1 MDRTRDD
8 IDSRGY
14 IDSDFPLGEDEM
26 KNYRGASSFP
36 LFPKSLARRSRRYV
50 VYNGVSKWMYE
61 RFNDAKS
68 LGNKGKNK
76 EVGEASTKKVLALE
90 KCPGKEGELG

>member
-1 MDRTRDD
+1 MRKNTR
-8 IDSRGY
+8 
-14 IDSDFPLGEDEM
+14 LGFHLFLA
-26 KNYRGASSFP
+26 NP

-50 VYNGVSKWMYE
+50 VYDGMSKWMYK

-76 EVGEASTKKVLALE
+76 EVGGANKKKVFALE
-90 KCPGKEGELG
+90 KCPGKKGESG